1 MKRFI
6 FTLAF
11 LSGIFTT
18 HSAAQSVTATW
29 PLSSSNNPTVDG
41 PIVADSV
48 FRSNMVVRSYSTSS
62 TYGAY
67 QKNGPDAGGNWV
79 AETGENLTRYLAFR
93 VAPNEGYSLTIST
106 VSFRIGWSGSSS
118 YIKASIYYATDSS
131 NNFSSRTLLQS
142 AITLANTDG
151 TLYSYSPNVLIPNGN
166 SFYLLIYPWA
176 TAVCSTKSVGLQNV
190 TIAGSVAAVGTGSL
204 VVSPNSLS
212 FGTIN
217 VNAFRQKN
225 FTVSG
230 TDLHPQDG
238 TITISAPEG
247 FLVSSNSNNDFSSSI
262 NVPYTG
268 GVLSATTIY
277 ARFSPASE
285 GDYSGTISISG
296 GGAASLTLNV
306 SGTAVSADYIL
317 GIFVATNGNDA
328 NAGTFDSPFSTIS
341 KAVSVAI
348 PGDTIFVRG
357 GNYALTSTVSL
368 SKSGTAD
375 SRMIIV
381 GYPKDTERP
390 LLNFSSQI
398 SGYGIQLSG
407 SYWYI
412 KGIDI
417 YGSSGNGMRIT
428 GNYNIVEFCSF
439 YENRNTGLQI
449 ASGGAYNRIINCDSY
464 YNRDAT
470 DGDADGFAPKLDVGT
485 GNYFYGCRAWQN
497 SDDGWDGYLRP
508 ADSVVTT
515 IENCWS
521 FRNGYLKDGSA
532 GKGNGNGFKMGG
544 GDNSNADNLRHI
556 MTLRK
561 CLAFDNLAKGFD
573 ENNNRGSMTLFNCT
587 AYRNGGY
594 NFGVPGPLTTDQ
606 TLTIKNCIVL
616 GSYGKIWSS
625 TIQEKNSWLSP
636 FTGATANDFVSVD
649 TAGVRGPRNPDGSL
663 PDVPFMHLASTSQ
676 FIDAG
681 VDVGIPYAGS
691 APDLGCFEYG
701 LIDKVENAS
710 VSTPGSVYLEQNF
723 PNPFN
728 PTTTIVYSVRSR
740 LHVSLKIYNILGEEL
755 SALVNREEEPGEHR
769 VVFDGSSLPSG
780 IYFAYLQAGSQLQVK
795 KLLLL
800 K

>member
-1 MKRFI
+1 MKRVVLASTFFSII
-6 FTLAF
+6 FTVYV
-11 LSGIFTT
+11 S
-18 HSAAQSVTATW
+18 AQSVTATW
-29 PLSSSNNPTVDG
+29 PLSSNNNPTVDA
-41 PIVADSV
+41 PIVADTV
-48 FRSNMVVRSYSTSS
+48 IRSNMVVRSYSTST

-67 QKNGPDAGGNWV
+67 QKNGPDAGGNWID
-79 AETGENLTRYLAFR
+79 ETGENLNRYLAFR

-106 VSFRIGWSGSSS
+106 VSFRMGWSGSSS
-118 YIKASIYYATDSS
+118 YIKASVYYSTDSS

-142 AITLANTDG
+142 AITLANSDG
-151 TLYSYSPNVLIPNGN
+151 TLYSYSPIVQIPNGN

-176 TAVCSTKSVGLQNV
+176 TVACSTKSVGLQNV
-190 TIAGSVAAVGTGSL
+190 TIAGSAASVGIGSIVA
-204 VVSPNSLS
+204 SPNSLS

-217 VNAFRQKN
+217 VNAFRQKS
-225 FTVSG
+225 FTLSG
-230 TDLHPQDG
+230 TDLQPQDG
-238 TITISAPEG
+238 TITVSAPEG

-262 NVPYTG
+262 DVPYTG

-277 ARFSPASE
+277 VRFSPLSE
-285 GDYSGTISISG
+285 GTYSDSISISG
-296 GGAASLTLNV
+296 GGATSLTLDV

-328 NAGTFDSPFSTIS
+328 NTGTFDSPFLTIS
-341 KAVSVAI
+341 KAVSSAT

-357 GNYALTSTVSL
+357 GTYALTSTVSL
-368 SKSGTAD
+368 SKSGTTD
-375 SRMIIV
+375 SRISIV
-381 GYPKDTERP
+381 GYTKDTERP
-390 LLNFSSQI
+390 LLDFSSQT
-398 SGYGIQLSG
+398 SGDGIQLSG

-417 YGSSGNGMRIT
+417 YGASRNGMRIT
-428 GNYNIVEFCSF
+428 GNCNIVEFCSF
-439 YENRNTGLQI
+439 YENHNTGLQI
-449 ASGGAYNRIINCDSY
+449 STGGSYNRIINCDSY
-464 YNRDAT
+464 YNRDAA

-521 FRNGYLKDGSA
+521 FCNGYLKDDSA
-532 GKGNGNGFKMGG
+532 GSGNGNGFKMGG
-544 GDNSNADNLRHI
+544 GDNSNSANLRHI
-556 MTLRK
+556 MTLRN

-573 ENNNRGSMTLFNCT
+573 ENNNRGSMTLYNCT

-594 NFGVPGPLTTDQ
+594 NFGVPGPLTTGQ
-606 TLTIKNCIVL
+606 ILTIKNCIVL
-616 GSYGKIWSS
+616 GNYGKIWASA
-625 TIQEKNSWLSP
+625 IQEKNSWLSP
-636 FTGATANDFVSVD
+636 FSAATENDFVSVD
-649 TAGVRGPRNPDGSL
+649 TAGVRGPRKPDGSL
-663 PDVPFMHLASTSQ
+663 PDVSFMHLVSTSQ

-681 VDVGIPYAGS
+681 IDVGLPYAGN

-701 LIDKVENAS
+701 LIDKVENGSAS
-710 VSTPGSVYLEQNF
+710 IPGFVHLEQNY

-728 PTTTIVYSVRSR
+728 PSTTIVYSVHSR
-740 LHVSLKIYNILGEEL
+740 IHVSLKIYNILGEEL

-769 VVFDGSSLPSG
+769 VIFDGSSLPSG
-780 IYFAYLQAGSQLQVK
+780 IYFAHLQAGTELQVK